1 MATRTSL
8 DDGGPFLTRGV
19 LFRTILI
26 SMGVLTAGLG
36 GGTAWG
42 QTVLDGSITGRVIM
56 PTGEALPGAAV
67 TVASDALVSGARR
80 TESGAGGS
88 FVFLSLP
95 PGSYDLTVG
104 FEGFRTFSRQGIV
117 VTAGDKLHVNVALEI
132 GPVEETLVVT
142 AEAPVVD
149 TRSSTIDT
157 TFRQEFLDLVPTTRD
172 VFNDLP
178 LGAAGIVGVGPNLGW
193 IWGFSAHGGATT
205 DNVFLIDGVDTTD
218 PRGSYA
224 GSRINVN
231 YDVVDE
237 VKVLSLGASPEYPS
251 FSGGAIDVR
260 TKSGGNTFRGE
271 VVYSYL
277 ADVADNRGS
286 RFGADWLWTGEG
298 EVSSSGLHGQSA
310 WTATA
315 TVGGPVKRDLLWFH
329 ATVGTGRSVGHPGL
343 PGADPPEYRGDSYDL
358 KLTAEPGRSH
368 RAWLSWHHSE
378 NEAPNGG
385 QWNANLDPT
394 MLFDNFGSTDRWSAQ
409 YQWVATDR
417 DILSFK
423 VLGFV
428 TDDNVVPQ
436 PVTGK
441 PGYVSRQW
449 DGFMVEGDYPFVDLW
464 ESERRTLQADLSHFA
479 DDFLGS
485 HELKFGVQYTK
496 GEGKNTGGYFH
507 GYANFVTVNY
517 WSQRPSD
524 WWGSPDVI
532 DIMRTEVHAPPW
544 STIRELDST
553 AGFVEDSWRLGDRV
567 TLDLGLRY
575 DRMTT
580 RYGGGAIYALPS
592 TPDDVNHPTVVRTR
606 EGTPDL
612 YDLKTW
618 SPRLGAAWTV
628 TRDGRTVL
636 RAHLGRYYAPLGVE
650 SLGATGPDGPEF
662 EGFRF
667 FYETPIAELDVNGDD
682 WISME
687 EFADAARNLPN
698 RTPYDS
704 RYLGTRKDS
713 WVLPV
718 APGTRSPY
726 TDQFTLSLQRQIG
739 RDLSIEASYIYKNTD
754 DLLVWWPMGPG
765 GRELQWERV
774 PFTTWTGMETEAYQI
789 VLEDF
794 DGNGLVDW
802 DDFLCL
808 DGEIDH
814 EVRNL
819 EAVVGE
825 QAERNYQSLQ
835 LVLDKRYSSRW
846 QMLASVNWVRGD
858 GVAPRIF
865 GQDLYIDGPIQ
876 FWSNFGDTMNDFTN
890 NLEGPLPLNPEF
902 LVKVSGSYAIPVIE
916 TDLGFR
922 VRYDSGR
929 PIWPV
934 QWLPT
939 CSSWHGDF
947 WDGYL
952 VGSGGGS
959 EFVVASDPNDPR
971 WLPSTTILD
980 LRLGKTFSLGRYG
993 DLRLA
998 IDVQNVTNEGE
1009 ASGVGF
1015 YEWDYGCVYSVV
1027 PPRITAL
1034 EVRYSF

>member
-1 MATRTSL
+1 MEMCPANDDSRTPSSRV
-8 DDGGPFLTRGV
+8 FLTRT
-19 LFRTILI
+19 F
-26 SMGVLTAGLG
+26 LTTMVVAAAGLG
-36 GGTAWG
+36 GGAAWC
-42 QTVLDGSITGRVIM
+42 QTVLDGSITGRVLM
-56 PTGEALPGAAV
+56 PTGEALAGARV
-67 TVASDALVSGARR
+67 TVVSDDLVSGERT
-80 TESGAGGS
+80 TESGAGGA
-88 FVFLSLP
+88 FVFMSLP
-95 PGSYDLTVG
+95 PGSYDLTAG
-104 FEGFRTFSRQGIV
+104 FEGFRTFSRTGIV
-117 VTAGDKLHVNVALEI
+117 LTSGGKLHVNVALEI

-224 GSRINVN
+224 GSRIIVN
-231 YDVVDE
+231 YDVVEE
-237 VKVLSLGASPEYPS
+237 VKVLSLGASAEYPS

-260 TKSGGNTFRGE
+260 TKSGGNTFHGE
-271 VVYSYL
+271 VAYISVE
-277 ADVADNRGS
+277 DVADNRGS
-286 RFGADWLWTGEG
+286 SFGADWLWAGGG
-298 EVSSSGLHGQSA
+298 EVSRSGLHGQSG

-315 TVGGPVKRDLLWFH
+315 TVGGPIKRDLLWFH
-329 ATVGTGRSVGHPGL
+329 AGVLTGRAVGHPVL
-343 PGADPPEYRGDSYDL
+343 PGADPPEWQDDRYDL
-358 KLTAEPGRSH
+358 KLTAEPGHSH

-385 QWNANLDPT
+385 QFNANLDPT

-409 YQWVATDR
+409 YQWVVTDR

-428 TDDNVVPQ
+428 TDDNTLPQ

-441 PGYVSRQW
+441 PGYVSRQG
-449 DGFMVEGDYPFVDLW
+449 DGFMVAGDYPFVDLW
-464 ESERRTLQADLSHFA
+464 EAERRTVQADLSHFA

-485 HELKFGVQYTK
+485 HELKFGVQYTQ

-507 GYANFVTVNY
+507 GYANFVKNTG
-517 WSQRPSD
+517 SQRPSD
-524 WWGSPDVI
+524 WWSSPDVFYLYN
-532 DIMRTEVHAPPW
+532 TEVHAPPW
-544 STIRELDST
+544 STIRELDSP

-580 RYGGGAIYALPS
+580 RYGGGAIYALPE
-592 TPDDVNHPTVVRTR
+592 TPGDVNHPTVVRTR
-606 EGTPDL
+606 EGTPNL

-618 SPRLGAAWTV
+618 SPRLGAAWTI

-650 SLGATGPDGPEF
+650 SLGATGPGGPEF
-662 EGFRF
+662 EGVRY
-667 FYETPIAELDVNGDD
+667 FYEIPIEEVDVNGDD
-682 WISME
+682 WISID
-687 EFADAARNLPN
+687 EFADASRTLSA

-704 RYLGTRKDS
+704 EYLGTRQDS

-718 APGTRSPY
+718 APGTRSPH
-726 TDQFTLSLQRQIG
+726 TDHFNLSLQRQIG

-765 GRELQWERV
+765 GSELQWERV

-789 VLEDF
+789 VVEDY
-794 DGNGLVDW
+794 DGSGVVDW

-808 DGEIDH
+808 DGGIDH

-835 LVLDKRYSSRW
+835 LVLDKRYSNRW
-846 QMLASVNWVRGD
+846 QMLASFNWVRGD
-858 GVAPRIF
+858 GVAPRNH
-865 GQDLYIDGPIQ
+865 GQDLYIDGPIV
-876 FWSNFGDTMNDFTN
+876 FWSNFGSSMNDFTN

-902 LVKVSGSYAIPVIE
+902 LVKVSGSYNIPVID

-929 PIWPV
+929 PFFAV

-939 CSSWHGDF
+939 CRPWHGDF

-952 VGSGGGS
+952 VGSGGG
-959 EFVVASDPNDPR
+959 EYIVASDPNDPQ

-980 LRLGKTFSLGRYG
+980 LRIGKTFSLGRYG

-1015 YEWDYGCVYSVV
+1015 YEWDYGQVYSVI
-1027 PPRITAL
+1027 PPRITGL